1 MSVVS
6 QFFLRRP
13 THAPEQRSPERGGRR
28 IVDSLLRLDAAVLP
42 RGPVIHG
49 AHGIQAHIN
58 HRVLLGDFQD
68 TVSCTRRT
76 AERLNFRNRTIHHAG
91 LKKEKGEKQWEDGL
105 RVERAGSGTKDA
117 IRSMVMLG
125 GVSSEEEEEE
135 DVKRM
140 EFAES
145 ILLNHGESR
154 ITYTYLQ
161 FLKYFR
167 YFLAT
172 NRQGT
177 LITLIYI
184 RHMNFRSKEV
194 AQAFEAS
201 HCTTLLLNLLSV
213 DDPPVQI
220 AAMRVL
226 DKVSTFIYFARLI
239 VHLGGVRP
247 LLNNLHHPNIHMKR
261 SAGRIVG
268 NLCVLKKVRVLLA
281 RMDAI
286 KPIVCLLD
294 ENTKKI
300 TQMNTDYE
308 RKVRMALAFNMSPE
322 NVLRA
327 KINRLKQQVDS
338 SRRMTDSLLRVLGV
352 VLCAVSK
359 NAEGRL
365 ALRQTGMVSVFAVLI
380 PLARSDVLEHIMST
394 LQACCVD
401 TYFRIAILTEGI
413 LPHLLES
420 LQNSTLAVK
429 LPCTFTLAQCANER
443 AIREGIRKMNG
454 LDTVVRM
461 LRWEIKNT
469 NGALDSIRIA
479 CTTRGQSFDEEGFA
493 NSLLRGRDR
502 VEAKATAQHQ
512 KINFSMQKAGN
523 MKSSRGERTAEQRD
537 REQALG
543 VLHETLLVGITDLI
557 WKASLSREIVTILQ
571 EKQVYSDLV
580 RLIIELP
587 RLFGPF
593 RRPVTT
599 ASVKL
604 NGLDR
609 AEKIVL
615 NCLHAIAVAA
625 QTPKIL
631 TFMAK
636 MSQGIKPWIVLLRL
650 AIGSLIPAACISLRV
665 LLKHP
670 KLQQQFINLGGL
682 RILFAYVAAETGES
696 RCEALR
702 TIEACL
708 ANSNEVKNLLKP
720 LINAPRT
727 IVSFIASM
735 STEEDTQIAALN
747 TIAQMARDENTLA
760 IMSDLDVIEGLAR
773 ILSAAYSEAL
783 KISVVHAIAACSYFG
798 ENAEYLGRANC
809 VPMLAAIFRSSTS
822 SVGRESDIGAT
833 QLRNA
838 AVRALYGISRLP
850 ANVTRIWEADICE
863 ELTAMAESTED
874 QVQEAAAGII
884 TNIRL
889 LERQATCV
897 KYT

>member
-6 QFFLRRP
+6 QFFFRRP
-13 THAPEQRSPERGGRR
+13 THAPGQGSPEKGGRR
-28 IVDSLLRLDAAVLP
+28 IINSLLRLDAPVSP
-42 RGPVIHG
+42 SGPVIRG
-49 AHGIQAHIN
+49 VHGIQAHIN

-68 TVSCTRRT
+68 TVSRTRRA
-76 AERLNFRNRTIHHAG
+76 AERLEFRNRAVHHAI
-91 LKKEKGEKQWEDGL
+91 LKKEEEDKRWGDGIREEKTE
-105 RVERAGSGTKDA
+105 SGTKDA
-117 IRSMVMLG
+117 VRSMMLG
-125 GVSSEEEEEE
+125 EMSSEEEE

-145 ILLNHGESR
+145 ILLNQGESR

-184 RHMNFRSKEV
+184 RHMNFHSKEV

-213 DDPPVQI
+213 DDPPVQV

-226 DKVSTFIYFARLI
+226 DKVSTIIYFARLI
-239 VHLGGVRP
+239 VHLGGVKP
-247 LLNNLHHPNIHMKR
+247 LLTNLHHPNIHMKR
-261 SAGRIVG
+261 SAGRIIG

-294 ENTKKI
+294 ENTRKI
-300 TQMNTDYE
+300 TEIHADYE
-308 RKVRMALAFNMSPE
+308 RKVRMTLAFNTSPE
-322 NVLRA
+322 NALRA
-327 KINRLKQQVDS
+327 KLNRLEQQVDS
-338 SRRMTDSLLRVLGV
+338 SRRTTDSLLKVLGV

-365 ALRQTGMVSVFAVLI
+365 ALRQTGIVSVFAVLI
-380 PLARSDVLEHIMST
+380 PLAHTDVLQHVMST
-394 LQACCVD
+394 LQACCVE
-401 TYFRIAILTEGI
+401 TYFRIAVLTEGI

-420 LQNSTLAVK
+420 LRNSTLAVK

-443 AIREGIRKMNG
+443 DIREGIRKMNG
-454 LDTVVRM
+454 LDTIVRM
-461 LRWEIKNT
+461 LRWELRNA
-469 NGALDSIRIA
+469 NGALESIRIT
-479 CTTRGQSFDEEGFA
+479 CMTRGQPFDEEGFVT
-493 NSLLRGRDR
+493 SLLRGRDR
-502 VEAKATAQHQ
+502 VEAKATGQHQ
-512 KINFSMQKAGN
+512 KITFSMQKGGN
-523 MKSSRGERTAEQRD
+523 LKNTRGERTAEQRE

-543 VLHETLLVGITDLI
+543 ILHETLLVGITDLI
-557 WKASLSREIVTILQ
+557 WKTSLSRENAMILQ

-593 RRPVTT
+593 CRPVTT

-609 AEKIVL
+609 AEKIVF

-625 QTPKIL
+625 QIPEIL
-631 TFMAK
+631 KFIAK
-636 MSQGIKPWIVLLRL
+636 MAQGVKPWIVLLRL
-650 AIGSLIPAACISLRV
+650 AINNLTPAACISLRV
-665 LLKHP
+665 LLKHQ
-670 KLQQQFINLGGL
+670 KLQQQFVNFGGL
-682 RILFAYVAAETGES
+682 RILFAYMATETGGS

-708 ANSNEVKNLLKP
+708 ANSDEVGLLLKP
-720 LINAPRT
+720 LINAPAT

-735 STEEDTQIAALN
+735 STEEDTQIAALD
-747 TIAQMARDENTLA
+747 TIAQMARDKNTLA

-783 KISVVHAIAACSYFG
+783 KISVVRAIAACSYFG

-809 VPMLAAIFRSSTS
+809 VPMLAAVFRSSTS
-822 SVGRESDIGAT
+822 SVGGEGGISAT
-833 QLRNA
+833 QLRDA

-863 ELTAMAESTED
+863 ELTAMAGSADE

-889 LERQATCV
+889 LERQAACV
-897 KYT
+897 TYT